1 MWGRRFRLPSILLF
15 IAATAFAQPYD
26 LVILGGRV
34 MDPDS
39 GLDAVRN
46 IGVTAGKIKAVTQ
59 KPIKGKDT
67 IQARNL
73 IVSPGFIDIH
83 SHGQDDENYRFKARD
98 GVTTAL
104 EMEVGVWPV
113 DPWYKAREGK
123 ALINFGATSG
133 HIPARIAVMHDTGT
147 FLPRDNAV
155 NQTATPEQVKQTLDN
170 VRAGLNDRAL
180 GIGLG
185 IAYLPRTSREEIY
198 NVFKLAAERHTTI
211 YVHMRNPGPVEPG
224 VVDSL
229 QEVIADAAAT
239 GAQLHIVHITSMAMR
254 QTPLALE
261 MVDGAQTQKIG
272 VTTEC
277 YPYTAGQTQ
286 LESAVFNA
294 GWQEQLGISYND
306 LQWAATGERLT
317 AESFAKY
324 RQEGGSVIIHS
335 IPENDAKLALV
346 HPGVIVASDGMI
358 YGGKGHPRG
367 AGTYARVLARYVREQ
382 RAMSTMEALRKM
394 TTLPAKRVNLPDK
407 GRIKEGADADIA
419 IFDPATVLDKATYE
433 NPAQYSEGI
442 PYVIVNGVPVVRE
455 GQLRTGIYPGKAVR
469 R

>member
-1 MWGRRFRLPSILLF
+1 
-15 IAATAFAQPYD
+15 
-26 LVILGGRV
+26 

-46 IGVTAGKIKAVTQ
+46 IGVTAGKIRTITTKSIT
-59 KPIKGKDT
+59 GKDK
-67 IQARNL
+67 IDAKGL

-83 SHGQDDENYRFKARD
+83 SHGQDDENYRYKARD

-133 HIPARIAVMHDTGT
+133 HIPARMAVMHDTGDW
-147 FLPRDNAV
+147 LPRDNAV
-155 NQTATPEQVKQTLDN
+155 NQTPTPEQVKQTLDD

-198 NVFKLAAERHTTI
+198 NLFKLAAERHTAV
-211 YVHMRNPGPVEPG
+211 YVHMRNPGPIPPG

-229 QEVIADAAAT
+229 QEVIADAAST

-254 QTPLALE
+254 QTPLALD
-261 MVDGAQTQKIG
+261 MIDGVLKLG

-277 YPYTAGQTQ
+277 YPYTAGQTR
-286 LESAVFNA
+286 LESAVFNS
-294 GWQEQLGISYND
+294 GWQEQLGISFND
-306 LQWAATGERLT
+306 LQWVTTGERLT
-317 AESFAKY
+317 EATFAKY
-324 RQEGGSVIIHS
+324 REKGGSVIIHS
-335 IPENDAKLALV
+335 IPENDAKMAVV
-346 HPGVIVASDGMI
+346 HPGVIIASDGLI
-358 YGGKGHPRG
+358 HDGKGHPRG

-382 RAMSTMEALRKM
+382 RALSTMEALRKM
-394 TTLPAKRVNLPDK
+394 TILPAKRVNLPNK
-407 GRIKEGADADIA
+407 GRLKEGADADIT
-419 IFDPATVLDKATYE
+419 IFDAAKVLDKATYE

-442 PYVIVNGVPVVRE
+442 PCVIVNGIPVVRE
-455 GQLRTGIYPGKAVR
+455 SRLKTDIYPGKPVR

>member
-1 MWGRRFRLPSILLF
+1 MWGRRLRLPVLLVL
-15 IAATAFAQPYD
+15 ALPAFSQQYD

-39 GLDAVRN
+39 GLDATRN
-46 IGVTAGKIKAVTQ
+46 IGITAGKIKIITSKA
-59 KPIKGKDT
+59 IKGKDT
-67 IQARNL
+67 IQAKNL

-83 SHGQDDENYRFKARD
+83 SHGQDDENYRYKARD

-104 EMEVGVWPV
+104 EMEVGVYPV

-123 ALINFGATSG
+123 ALVNFGATSG
-133 HIPARIAVMHDTGT
+133 HIPARMKVMQDTGT

-155 NQTATPEQVKQTLDN
+155 NQTATPEQVKQTLDD

-180 GIGLG
+180 GIGMG
-185 IAYLPRTSREEIY
+185 IAYMPRTSREEILQL
-198 NVFKLAAERHTTI
+198 FRLGAERHAPI

-229 QEVIADAAAT
+229 QEVIADAVST

-261 MVDGAQTQKIG
+261 MIDGAK

-277 YPYTAGQTQ
+277 YPYTAGQTR
-286 LESAVFNA
+286 LESAVFSA

-306 LQWAATGERLT
+306 LQWVLTGERLT
-317 AESFAKY
+317 EDTFRKY
-324 RQEGGSVIIHS
+324 REQGGSVVIHS
-335 IPENDAKLALV
+335 IPEDMAKMAV
-346 HPGVIVASDGMI
+346 IHPGVIIASDGLI
-358 YGGKGHPRG
+358 AEGKGHPRG
-367 AGTYARVLARYVREQ
+367 AGTYARVLAHYVREQ
-382 RAMSTMEALRKM
+382 KAMSTMEALRKM
-394 TTLPAKRVNLPDK
+394 TILPAKRVNLPNK
-407 GRIKEGADADIA
+407 GRLEEGADADIT
-419 IFDPATVLDKATYE
+419 IFDPAKVLDKATYE
-433 NPAQYSEGI
+433 KPNQYSEGI
-442 PYVIVNGVPVVRE
+442 PYVVVNGVPVVRDS
-455 GQLRTGIYPGKAVR
+455 QLKTGIFPGKPVR